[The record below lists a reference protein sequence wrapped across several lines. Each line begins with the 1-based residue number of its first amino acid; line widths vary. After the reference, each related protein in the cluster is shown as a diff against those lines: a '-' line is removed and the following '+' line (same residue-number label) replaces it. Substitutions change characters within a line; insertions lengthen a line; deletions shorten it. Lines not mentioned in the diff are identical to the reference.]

1 MVKRDVSWKRVGVA
15 AAATFVSLYA
25 LAFSIGLASEG
36 AETPGGSIG
45 WLIVFAIVSNTVW
58 WGILLYPR
66 PAK

>member
-1 MVKRDVSWKRVGVA
+1 MVRRDVSWKRVGVA

-36 AETPGGSIG
+36 ARTPSGSIG
-45 WLIVFAIVSNTVW
+45 WLVVFAVISNVVW

-66 PAK
+66 PAN